1 MVEVANSAY
10 LDFFAWRYTDATTV
24 PGAFGFTSGT
34 EYPLSSTVTLNLALI
49 IERANDP
56 AALLALDWAD
66 RQQQIAALQQSGTLW
81 DLYGGR
87 QTDYD
92 AVVNGLGAKGIS
104 VEPASSGYVSSAES
118 RTVWVSLTP
127 QEFFDLTGQRL
138 SWVGGTASDP
148 WAIYWEGNLRLPDA
162 WGGTVK
168 SLWVDTFLIS
178 GQEGSGTGKTLEQGP
193 QSPGNATRFDY
204 EAVSHYADTIATL
217 YNFPLSGDS
226 TLALGLLGIVEPA
239 VGTALPPS
247 ATQSFQAY
255 MDQFRTGAGVATGAP
270 VFQVGNA
277 GEWRDVSGRGGER
290 SLDVGVAGV
299 VNPSAAMAL
308 YSGPGLSN
316 QSNFTGYQGAIW
328 DTVNNPKVLSSS
340 WTDEMSTAPGSAFY
354 AAYRE
359 LFVDA
364 ALRGITMFNDA
375 SDGGSGGQVGNGLT
389 NVWQN
394 NTSPYVVV
402 VGGSSL
408 STPVTAAADPTLAD
422 TYALAQAL
430 DRPTIAALAAGGMK
444 SLPANAAHLSVF
456 IETVWN
462 QYVLSGARLNPGYL
476 TNETTGGGVDIT
488 TGVPSYQQAFGLS
501 PQGLGASTGTGR
513 GMPDVAALAGG
524 NMFYNLPSASMET
537 FEQGGFGTSAATPLW
552 ASLGLQIN
560 AILADQGLPYSLG
573 YMTDLLYN
581 AAVIAPGAFNDVT
594 IGNNTSTFLYGGTIE
609 APNGDGGWQAI
620 TPIGI
625 GYSAGAGYDLV
636 SGLGT
641 PNGVLLARALSA
653 ITHSQIWSAAPV
665 LAVEDTLGGYLSAV
679 DQALLYQPVFASTA
693 SYSVDGGGTF
703 YSASAVSTAPQAWTR
718 QFAQQVMQSDFDPD
732 LVTFFDGLSQIR
744 PQAGLAEAGDSLSAR
759 IAGMGTTV
767 PQATLSVN
775 YGFLDFVDAA
785 GTSAV
790 EIARPVAI
798 AANAGGLDDAE
809 AVVRVR
815 QGGMSEGLSVSFYR
829 VDDLSGTIGGVA
841 PGAAGYAGV
850 VEGRAYGL
858 SSGGTALNGP
868 GFGQFVQS
876 ALVDVDQGDI
886 IAMVLHAVSGST
898 SHTYY
903 AFSAANEQ
911 VDGANVSH
919 LWNYGLNTWGWED
932 LYGGGDLDYNDLVV
946 QLDFTSAAGSG
957 VLV

>member
-24 PGAFGFTSGT
+24 PEAFGFSSGT
-34 EYPLSSTVTLNLALI
+34 EYPLSSTITLNLALVI
-49 IERANDP
+49 DRASDP
-56 AALLALDWAD
+56 SSLLALDWGE
-66 RQQQIAALQQSGTLW
+66 RQQQIAALEEAGTLW

-87 QTDYD
+87 QGDYD
-92 AVVNGLGAKGIS
+92 AVVNGLAAKGIA
-104 VEPASSGYVSSAES
+104 VEPASSGYVSSVES
-118 RTVWVSLTP
+118 RTLWVSLTP

-138 SWVGGTASDP
+138 YWVGGTASEP
-148 WAIYWEGNLRLPDA
+148 WAVYWEGNLSLPDA
-162 WGGTVK
+162 WGDVVK
-168 SLWVDTFLIS
+168 GLWVDTFLVS
-178 GQEGSGTGKTLEQGP
+178 GQEGSGTGVALTPGP
-193 QSPGNATRFDY
+193 QSPGNSTSFDY
-204 EAVSHYADTIATL
+204 QAVSYYANTIAEL
-217 YNFPLSGDS
+217 YNFPLSADS

-239 VGTALPPS
+239 VGTAIPAS
-247 ATQSFQAY
+247 ATQSFQTY
-255 MDQFRTGAGVATGAP
+255 MDQFRAGAGVATGAP

-277 GEWRDVSGRGGER
+277 GAWHNVSDRGGER

-299 VNPSAAMAL
+299 INPSAAMAL
-308 YSGPGLSN
+308 YSGPGLTN

-328 DTVNNPKVLSSS
+328 DTVNNPAVLSSS
-340 WTDEMSTAPGSAFY
+340 WTDIMSTAPGSAFY

-364 ALRGITMFNDA
+364 ALRGITMFNDG
-375 SDGGSGGQVGNGLT
+375 SDGGSGAQIGNGLT

-408 STPVTAAADPTLAD
+408 STPTSAAADPTLAD
-422 TYALAQAL
+422 TYALAQAQ

-444 SLPANAAHLSVF
+444 SMPANAADLSVF

-462 QYVLSGARLNPGYL
+462 QYALSGARLNPGYV

-488 TGVPSYQQAFGLS
+488 QGVPSYQQAFGLF

-560 AILADQGLPYSLG
+560 AILADQGMPYSLG

-581 AAVIAPGAFNDVT
+581 AAVIAPAAFNDVQV
-594 IGNNTSTFLYGGTIE
+594 GSNTSTFIYGGTIE
-609 APNGDGGWQAI
+609 TPDGDGGWVSI
-620 TPIGI
+620 TPLGI
-625 GYSAGAGYDLV
+625 GYSAAPGYDLV

-653 ITHSQIWSAAPV
+653 ITHAQLWSDTPA
-665 LAVEDTLGGYLSAV
+665 LAVLDGLGGYESAV
-679 DQALLYQPVFASTA
+679 DQTLLFQPVLAA
-693 SYSVDGGGTF
+693 AGSYSAHVGAESYGAFG
-703 YSASAVSTAPQAWTR
+703 VSTTPQAWSR
-718 QFAQQVMQSDFDPD
+718 QFAQQVLQMDFDPD
-732 LVTFFDGLSQIR
+732 LVTFFDGLSQAR
-744 PQAGLAEAGDSLSAR
+744 PQDGYAAAGEAISAR
-759 IAGMGTTV
+759 VSGMGTTA
-767 PQATLSVN
+767 PQASLSVN
-775 YGFLDFVDAA
+775 YGFLDFVDASGA
-785 GTSAV
+785 SAV
-790 EIARPVAI
+790 EVARPVAI
-798 AANAGGLDDAE
+798 AATAGGLDDME

-815 QGGMSEGLSVSFYR
+815 QSGMNEGLSLTFYR
-829 VDDLSGTIGGVA
+829 VDDLSGTIGGVN
-841 PGAAGYAGV
+841 PQDAAYAAL
-850 VEGRAYGL
+850 VEARAYGL

-868 GFGQFVQS
+868 GFGQYAQS
-876 ALVDVDQGDI
+876 ALLDVDQGDI
-886 IAMVLHAVSGST
+886 IAMVLRSLSGGT
-898 SHTYY
+898 TQTFY
-903 AFSAANEQ
+903 AFSSANEQ
-911 VDGANVSH
+911 VDGQAVTH

-957 VLV
+957 ILV

>member
-34 EYPLSSTVTLNLALI
+34 EYPLSSNVTLNLALI
-49 IERANDP
+49 IDRANDP
-56 AALLALDWAD
+56 AALLALDWGE
-66 RQQQIAALQQSGTLW
+66 RQKQIAALEQAGTLW

-87 QTDYD
+87 QTDYN
-92 AVVNGLGAKGIS
+92 AVVNGLGAKGIA
-104 VEPASSGYVSSAES
+104 VEPASSGYVSSVES
-118 RTVWVSLTP
+118 RTLWVSLTP

-138 SWVGGTASDP
+138 YWVGGTASDP
-148 WAIYWEGNLRLPDA
+148 WAVYWEGNLRLPDA
-162 WGGTVK
+162 WGGNVK

-178 GQEGSGTGKTLEQGP
+178 GQSGTGTGVALNPGP
-193 QSPGNATRFDY
+193 QSPGNSTKYDY
-204 EAVSHYADTIATL
+204 EAVSHYANSIAEL
-217 YNFPLSGDS
+217 YNFPLSTDS

-239 VGTALPPS
+239 IGTAIPAT

-255 MDQFRTGAGVATGAP
+255 MDQFRAGAGVATGAP

-277 GEWRDVSGRGGER
+277 GEWHDVYGRGGER

-299 VNPSAAMAL
+299 INPTAAMAL
-308 YSGPGLSN
+308 YSGPGLTN

-328 DTVNNPKVLSSS
+328 DTVNNPAVLSSS
-340 WTDEMSTAPGSAFY
+340 WTDVMSTAPGSAFY

-375 SDGGSGGQVGNGLT
+375 SDGGSGAQIGNGLT

-408 STPVTAAADPTLAD
+408 STPRTAAADPTLAD
-422 TYALAQAL
+422 TYALAQAQ

-444 SLPANAAHLSVF
+444 SMPANAADLSVF

-462 QYVLSGARLNPGYL
+462 QYALSGARLDPGYA

-488 TGVPSYQQAFGLS
+488 QGVPSYQQAFGLS

-524 NMFYNLPSASMET
+524 NMFYNLPTASMEN
-537 FEQGGFGTSAATPLW
+537 FGQGGYGTSAATPLW

-560 AILADQGLPYSLG
+560 AILADQGMPYSLG

-581 AAVIAPGAFNDVT
+581 AAVIAPAAFNDVQV
-594 IGNNTSTFLYGGTIE
+594 GSNTSTFIYGGATE
-609 APNGDGGWQAI
+609 MPDGNGGWVSI
-620 TPIGI
+620 TPLGI
-625 GYSAGAGYDLV
+625 GYSAAPGYDLV
-636 SGLGT
+636 TGLGT

-653 ITHSQIWSAAPV
+653 ITHSQVWSDAPV
-665 LAVEDTLGGYLSAV
+665 LAIEGTSGGYLSAV
-679 DQALLYQPVFASTA
+679 DQALLYQPVLASAA
-693 SYSVDGGGTF
+693 SYAVDGGGDDYAATGAF
-703 YSASAVSTAPQAWTR
+703 TAPQAWTR

-732 LVTFFDGLSQIR
+732 LVTFFDGLAQVR
-744 PQAGLAEAGDSLSAR
+744 PQSGIAEAGESLSAR
-759 IAGMGTTV
+759 IAGMGTTA
-767 PQATLSVN
+767 PQATLSVQ
-775 YGFLDFVDAA
+775 YGFLDFVDAT
-785 GTSAV
+785 GSSAV

-798 AANAGGLDDAE
+798 AANAGGLNDGE

-829 VDDLSGTIGGVA
+829 VDDLSGTIAGVA
-841 PGAAGYAGV
+841 PGEAGYGALV
-850 VEGRAYGL
+850 DGRAYGL

-868 GFGQFVQS
+868 GFGQYAQS
-876 ALVDVDQGDI
+876 ALLDVDQGDI
-886 IAMVLHAVSGST
+886 IAMVLRNVSGGT
-898 SHTYY
+898 SHTFY

-911 VDGANVSH
+911 VDGQNVAH